1 MQQQMDTGVMVSS
14 REGSNMLETG
24 HKHGSLI
31 LAACKDMPAS
41 RVELPMDGYSNS
53 V

>member
-1 MQQQMDTGVMVSS
+1 MQQQMDSGAMVSL

-41 RVELPMDGYSNS
+41 RVELPMDGYTNS